1 MWAKPWGKRLHWG
14 DAHWALLYHLLRIYV
29 TGAWLTC
36 KLLHSYRPQTA
47 ALRCYEK
54 TQIYVKRLTCM
65 ANFNPSIITETG
77 IKYGIS
83 PQHLCRWR
91 LGSQELWVWTH
102 NFAGSKKNKRLL
114 ILKFGIWE
122 MCLYFQ
128 REGLKI
134 AHLPQ
139 ISLGWLWLF
148 SKGVANSRY
157 LQIKSIC
164 HGYKCS
170 PAAGSSL
177 QLEISSSNDIRTRW
191 KLTSR
196 GGRSS
201 GGSWKYTTTK
211 CLNRVKHSCDTV
223 DLLRTREQNQ
233 TGAFLPRL
241 WWKIKS
247 LGVFECWLDKRSMF
261 RTSLWA
267 LRNYY
272 WKFYWLYC

>member
-128 REGLKI
+128 PEGLKI

-139 ISLGWLWLF
+139 ISLGWLTVFKRRCKFQISPNQIHLSRLQVQSSCRIIITTWDQF
-148 SKGVANSRY
+148 FQWHPDQMEANESRWEVKWWE
-157 LQIKSIC
+157 LKIHDHKVSEQGQTFLRHC
-164 HGYKCS
+164 WPTEDEGTEPDWCF
-170 PAAGSSL
+170 
-177 QLEISSSNDIRTRW
+177 SSSFMMEN
-191 KLTSR
+191 
-196 GGRSS
+196 
-201 GGSWKYTTTK
+201 
-211 CLNRVKHSCDTV
+211 
-223 DLLRTREQNQ
+223 
-233 TGAFLPRL
+233 
-241 WWKIKS
+241 
-247 LGVFECWLDKRSMF
+247 
-261 RTSLWA
+261 
-267 LRNYY
+267 
-272 WKFYWLYC
+272 